1 MSIGVAGPDLSARM
15 SSASPIPLAELPDGQ
30 WATVADIPVPQDRA
44 DHDLVLRLME
54 LGFVPGER
62 VRIVAEGLGRRDPL
76 AVRVGRSTFALRHHE
91 AALILVNVHP

>member
-1 MSIGVAGPDLSARM
+1 MSR
-15 SSASPIPLAELPDGQ
+15 ASRIPLAQLPDGQ
-30 WATVADIPVPQDRA
+30 WATVADIPVPADPT

-91 AALILVNVHP
+91 ASLILVNALP